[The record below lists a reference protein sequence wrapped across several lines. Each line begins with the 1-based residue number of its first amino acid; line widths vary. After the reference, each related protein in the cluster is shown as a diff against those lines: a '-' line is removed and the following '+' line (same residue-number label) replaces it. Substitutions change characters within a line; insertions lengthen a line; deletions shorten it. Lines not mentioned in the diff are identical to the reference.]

1 MKTCLCFFSFLAVA
15 GLATA
20 EEWRSIF
27 NGENLDGWDTYVGP
41 SWSEDEKE
49 FVGNVPGLN
58 NDPKGVF
65 SVVEV
70 DGTSTLKISGEDFG
84 GISTHEEFENY
95 QLQMQFKWGEN
106 RFAPR
111 ADAMRDSGLLYHAVG
126 KHAAD
131 WFFWMRSQ
139 EFQVQEGD
147 CGDYWGLVGANVSV
161 ASRQMANGDYIY
173 DESSES
179 HVFHVDQTEGRH
191 CVKFPDG
198 EYPRGEWNTLDLY
211 CLGGTSVHV
220 VNGVVTMVLRNSSQP
235 DDDGT
240 GFIPLTKG
248 KIQLQSEGAEVYY
261 RAIRVREI
269 KGLPFDI
276 E

>member
-20 EEWRSIF
+20 EEWRSVF

-41 SWSEDEKE
+41 SWSEGEKE

-95 QLQMQFKWGEN
+95 HLQMQFKWGEN

-235 DDDGT
+235 NDNGT

-261 RAIRVREI
+261 RTIRVRDI
-269 KGLPFDI
+269 KGLPFGI